1 MLHKLEDNMLYII
14 YHKLN
19 FKCILMLKKIT
30 LYNRDTINSY
40 PRYCNAI
47 QIMSSNYIKYWWLC
61 LTFKNKYKDKYKI
74 YTLCTTKNNEFD
86 NNTIFIYTHAHIY
99 NIQYNNICKK
109 YIKSYTE
116 NCILSCYQNIFKRN
130 NYEKLFK
137 NFIKPVEIFRHPY
150 SQLYTD
156 NIIFTEDKYIY
167 TNTTNIS
174 FNIFN
179 IKNILFYNYH
189 F

>member
-1 MLHKLEDNMLYII
+1 MLEENMLYII
-14 YHKLN
+14 YNKLN
-19 FKCILMLKKIT
+19 FKYILMLKKIT
-30 LYNRDTINSY
+30 LYNRDTINCY

-61 LTFKNKYKDKYKI
+61 LKFKNKYKNKI
-74 YTLCTTKNNEFD
+74 YTLCTIKNNKFDD
-86 NNTIFIYTHAHIY
+86 NNIFIYTHDHIY

-130 NYEKLFK
+130 NYDKLFK
-137 NFIKPVEIFRHPY
+137 NFIKPVELLRHPY
-150 SQLYTD
+150 SQINEE
-156 NIIFTEDKYIY
+156 NIIFTQYKYIK
-167 TNTTNIS
+167 TNNIS
-174 FNIFN
+174 FNILR
-179 IKNILFYNYH
+179 IKNILFYNYN